1 MSDTPKNK
9 KPWLRWLVVLL
20 VLAAVVLVGRQWLAR
35 RTATQAATAATAAS
49 APQPQLEL
57 APQDLLTVERTT
69 LSRRL
74 DVSGSLKAVNT
85 AFVKAKVAAELK
97 TLSVREGDA
106 VKAGQVIGQLD
117 ATEFDWRLRQAEQQ
131 AAAARAQ
138 LDDRPAPAHQQQ
150 GAGGPGLHLADRAGH
165 LVQQRGRRPGQRCR
179 PRWPRWNWPARAA
192 PTRRW
197 WRRSAAWWRSAWPS
211 LASGCRWTRA
221 SSRSST
227 CRASSWKPPSR
238 RRTCPRCRL
247 ARQRQPAARR

>member
-74 DVSGSLKAVNT
+74 DVSGGLKAVNT
-85 AFVKAKVAAELK
+85 AIVKAKVAAELK
-97 TLSVREGDA
+97 TLTVREGDA

-117 ATEFDWRLRQAEQQ
+117 ATEFDWRLRQAGNRPPQH
-131 AAAARAQ
+131 RRSWTSPSAQ
-138 LDDRPAPAHQQQ
+138 LTNNKALVDQ
-150 GAGGPGLHLADRAGH
+150 GFISPHRAGH
-165 LVQQRGRRPGQRCR
+165 LDPATRPAPRPTCR
-179 PRWPRWNWPARAA
+179 PRWPRGTGPQE
-192 PTRRW
+192 
-197 WRRSAAWWRSAWPS
+197 
-211 LASGCRWTRA
+211 
-221 SSRSST
+221 
-227 CRASSWKPPSR
+227 
-238 RRTCPRCRL
+238 PR
-247 ARQRQPAARR
+247 